1 MGISAQQVKELREK
15 TGAGMMDCKQALVE
29 ADGDMDK
36 AVRVLREKGIA
47 AAAKKA
53 TRTARE
59 GLVGEY
65 IHAGGKLGVLV
76 EVNCET
82 DFVARTSYFQRLVRD
97 IAMHIAASNP
107 THVRSTEVPEEEIAG
122 ESEIYRSQ
130 AQKAGK
136 PDHIADKI
144 VEGRLKKYY
153 SEVCL
158 YDQAFVKDPDVT
170 VEELVGSMVA
180 KLGENILVRRFA
192 RFKIGE

>member
-15 TGAGMMDCKQALVE
+15 TGAGMMDCKKALVE
-29 ADGDMDK
+29 AGGDMQK
-36 AVRVLREKGIA
+36 AVRILREKGIA

-59 GLVGEY
+59 GLVGQY

-82 DFVARTSYFQRLVRD
+82 DFVARTSDFQQLVRD

-107 THVRSTEVPEEEIAG
+107 LYVSSADMPEEEIAG
-122 ESEIYRSQ
+122 ESEIYRRQ
-130 AQKAGK
+130 AQQQGK

-158 YDQAFVKDPDVT
+158 YDQAFVRDPDMT
-170 VEELVGSMVA
+170 VEELVRSMVA
-180 KLGENILVRRFA
+180 KLGENLLVRRFA
-192 RFKIGE
+192 RFKVGE

>member
-36 AVRVLREKGIA
+36 AVLVLREKGIA

-65 IHAGGKLGVLV
+65 IHAGGKLGVLF

-82 DFVARTSYFQRLVRD
+82 DFVARTSDFQRLVRD